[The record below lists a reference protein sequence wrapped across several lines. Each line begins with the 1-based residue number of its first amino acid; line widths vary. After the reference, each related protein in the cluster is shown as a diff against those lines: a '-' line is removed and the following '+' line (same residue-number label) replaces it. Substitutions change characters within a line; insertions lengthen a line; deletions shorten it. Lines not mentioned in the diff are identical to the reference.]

1 MHENLYTYAQ
11 LTLFFID
18 IWLRPYCIMSAYRET
33 APPTIRCHI
42 HAHLCR
48 CVSVESHNIAMINA
62 IIVSSTVWLWSQ
74 TSKKIIAQ
82 TAQDFNEN
90 KHHKMLCTLIVR
102 QLQLRGCCINEVC
115 SQLGEKR
122 PILLKCIIWKF
133 RKVNYICIEFER
145 SHPYEMNL
153 SIARLAPSPS
163 HVDTIFVRMHQV
175 SFCSF
180 TFVSLYRYRVLPITL
195 APSWRRGRRRKNKT
209 KNLSQMRTMMNG
221 CEERRKLKCSGA
233 HTHIHL
239 LRCCANLF
247 G

>member
-1 MHENLYTYAQ
+1 MHFFFTLFACSCTGSCDFDHFHRGQKSDATFCCALPSTSTQPFNVIMHENLYTYAQ

-18 IWLRPYCIMSAYRET
+18 IWFRPYCIMSAYRET
-33 APPTIRCHI
+33 AAPTIRCHI

-82 TAQDFNEN
+82 MAQDFNEN

-115 SQLGEKR
+115 SQLGEER
-122 PILLKCIIWKF
+122 PISHKCIIWKF

-153 SIARLAPSPS
+153 SIARLAPSPA
-163 HVDTIFVRMHQV
+163 
-175 SFCSF
+175 
-180 TFVSLYRYRVLPITL
+180 L
-195 APSWRRGRRRKNKT
+195 
-209 KNLSQMRTMMNG
+209 
-221 CEERRKLKCSGA
+221 
-233 HTHIHL
+233 
-239 LRCCANLF
+239 
-247 G
+247 